1 MWQENVEIARG
12 VFDNFQAGMERGDHG
27 AWFDSAAVADD
38 FEWIIA
44 PPGLDGRSVWHGR
57 EGFVEFLRTWTEQFE
72 DWSIRVERWIDAG
85 DDRVV
90 ALTHQSAAGIGS
102 GVPVEMK
109 LGLVYELENG
119 RVVQEE
125 LLQPR
130 RCPRSRRAVGVA
142 ARSRRDLDRGQSKS

>member
-1 MWQENVEIARG
+1 MSEKNVEIARG
-12 VFDNFQAGMERGDHG
+12 VFENFQAGMERGNPG
-27 AWFDSAAVADD
+27 AWVDSAAVADD

-72 DWSIRVERWIDAG
+72 NWSIQVERWIDAG

-90 ALTHQSAAGIGS
+90 ALTHQSATGIGS

-109 LGLVYELENG
+109 LGLVYEFDGG
-119 RVVQEE
+119 RVVQVRNYFSHADALE
-125 LLQPR
+125 
-130 RCPRSRRAVGVA
+130 A
-142 ARSRRDLDRGQSKS
+142 AGLSE